1 MTSIALSKT
10 DAVQAAF
17 FEILLLSFVPDIN
30 LVIAITIGFFAIF
43 FIGHA
48 GPAGNISRRFFSGP
62 SVSLG
67 LLAGLC
73 LGSCSVFYRIAM
85 EALPELNIIEKA
97 MLTASIAV
105 LLQTFIMGAALLL
118 WRPTELFACLRSW
131 RRSSV
136 VGSIT
141 SITTVV
147 WFIAFSMMGVA
158 QVRMLGQ
165 IEIIFSLLFSI
176 LFFKKKV
183 YPMELF
189 GACLISM

>member
-43 FIGHA
+43 FLGCS
-48 GPAGNISRRFFSGP
+48 GPVGNISRRLFSGP

-73 LGSCSVFYRIAM
+73 LSSCSVFYRIAM

-118 WRPTELFACLRSW
+118 WRPTELLACLRSW

-141 SITTVV
+141 SITTVL
-147 WFIAFSMMGVA
+147 WFIAFSMMGAA
-158 QVRMLGQ
+158 QVRMLDQ
-165 IEIIFSLLFSI
+165 IEIMFSLLFSV
-176 LFFKKKV
+176 FFLKKRCIQWS
-183 YPMELF
+183 
-189 GACLISM
+189 CLESV

>member
-48 GPAGNISRRFFSGP
+48 GPAGNINRRFFRGP

-118 WRPTELFACLRSW
+118 WRPTELLACLRSW

-141 SITTVV
+141 SITTVL
-147 WFIAFSMMGVA
+147 WFIAFSMMGAA
-158 QVRMLGQ
+158 QVRMLDQ
-165 IEIIFSLLFSI
+165 IEIMFSLLFSV
-176 LFFKKKV
+176 FFLKKRCIQWS
-183 YPMELF
+183 
-189 GACLISM
+189 CLESV

>member
-48 GPAGNISRRFFSGP
+48 GPAGNISRRFFCGP

-118 WRPTELFACLRSW
+118 WRPTELLACLRSW

-141 SITTVV
+141 SITTVL
-147 WFIAFSMMGVA
+147 WFIAFSMMGAA
-158 QVRMLGQ
+158 QVRMLDQ
-165 IEIIFSLLFSI
+165 IEIMFSLLFSV
-176 LFFKKKV
+176 FFLKKRCIQWS
-183 YPMELF
+183 
-189 GACLISM
+189 CLESV